1 MTQMTYQILRFNMT
15 DKRIRN
21 RDNAFVG
28 VQLTP
33 ELLQRV
39 DILAAVMTLNRS
51 QIIRLALIDYLER
64 TTEEL

>member
-1 MTQMTYQILRFNMT
+1 MT